1 MSEVLL
7 PCPFCGGEA
16 ELLDE
21 FDEYR
26 EKWGGEFDDSGL
38 ALGTSYKA
46 VCCPAI
52 KGGCGAIGGWQ
63 PTEAEAVAAW
73 NTRSAGTCHSI
84 DPVDS
89 GEFFICSNCNF
100 GAGRI
105 EFIPNYCPSCG
116 YKVVKNDDNR

>member
-1 MSEVLL
+1 MSETLL

-16 ELLDE
+16 ELCTW
-21 FDEYR
+21 YG
-26 EKWGGEFDDSGL
+26 GGEHCETVYTVMCDNDNCPMDVKTFDF
-38 ALGTSYKA
+38 
-46 VCCPAI
+46 
-52 KGGCGAIGGWQ
+52 